1 MWTRDWILE
10 LGDREARR
18 FAMRIIKWGVRGGV
32 ATALLVGAAVALQ
45 TTGLGSYVFSGS
57 KYVKQAMADSV
68 PIEFE
73 LRRARD
79 LIDELIPEMHA
90 NIRLIAKEEVEIE
103 SLETELVAASA
114 RADDHRVKLASL
126 RDALRTEQV
135 RYVIAGRSY
144 SRVRLEQDLSRRLE
158 QCENA
163 VDILAGKERLLESRR
178 AALDAA
184 QRSLAE
190 TQRAKEELTAQVAT
204 LESQFRLVQA
214 SSVGT
219 DFELKATKLAGAR
232 RLLKNIKKRL
242 DVAQRVLEKEQHFV
256 DFVPTETAPDE
267 DLLDQVDSY
276 LNSSGPSRRGVSDST
291 SLAADVD

>member
-1 MWTRDWILE
+1 
-10 LGDREARR
+10 
-18 FAMRIIKWGVRGGV
+18 MRIIKWGIRGGV
-32 ATALLVGAAVALQ
+32 MAALVAGAAVAMQ
-45 TTGLGSYVFSGS
+45 TTGVGSYVFSGG
-57 KYVKQAMADSV
+57 KYMKEAMADSV

-79 LIDELIPEMHA
+79 IIDDLIPEMHA

-114 RADDHRVKLASL
+114 RADEHRVKLAGL
-126 RDALRTEQV
+126 RDVLRADHV

-144 SRVRLEQDLSRRLE
+144 SHVHLERDLARRLE
-158 QCENA
+158 QCQNA
-163 VDILAGKERLLESRR
+163 ADILAGKERLLENRR
-178 AALDAA
+178 TALDAA

-219 DFELKATKLAGAR
+219 EFELKATKLASAR

-242 DVAQRVLEKEQHFV
+242 DVAQRVLEKEQYFV
-256 DFVPTETAPDE
+256 DFVPTETEPDE

-276 LNSSGPSRRGVSDST
+276 LNTSGPNDGDRPGSPT
-291 SLAADVD
+291 LASDVD

>member
-1 MWTRDWILE
+1 
-10 LGDREARR
+10 
-18 FAMRIIKWGVRGGV
+18 MRIIKWGIRGGV

-45 TTGLGSYVFSGS
+45 TTGVGSYVFSGG
-57 KYVKQAMADSV
+57 KYMKEAVADSV

-79 LIDELIPEMHA
+79 MIDDLIPEMHA

-114 RADDHRVKLASL
+114 RVDEHRVKLASL

-135 RYVIAGRSY
+135 RYVIAGRNY
-144 SRVRLEQDLSRRLE
+144 ARVQLERDLARRLE
-158 QCENA
+158 QCQNA
-163 VDILAGKERLLESRR
+163 RDILAGKERLLENRR
-178 AALDAA
+178 TALDAA
-184 QRSLAE
+184 ERSLAE

-232 RLLKNIKKRL
+232 RLLKTIKKRL

-256 DFVPTETAPDE
+256 NFVPVETSAEPDK

-276 LNSSGPSRRGVSDST
+276 LNTSGPNDHGRRGST

>member
-1 MWTRDWILE
+1 
-10 LGDREARR
+10 
-18 FAMRIIKWGVRGGV
+18 MRIVKWGIRGVV

-45 TTGLGSYVFSGS
+45 TTGLGSYVFSGG
-57 KYVKQAMADSV
+57 KYVKEAMADSV

-79 LIDELIPEMHA
+79 MIDELIPEMHA

-103 SLETELVAASA
+103 SLEMELVAAASRTDEH
-114 RADDHRVKLASL
+114 RAKLASL
-126 RDALRTEQV
+126 RNALRTEQV
-135 RYVIAGRSY
+135 RYLIAGRNF
-144 SRVRLEQDLSRRLE
+144 SRVQLQQSLSRRLE
-158 QCENA
+158 QCQNA
-163 VDILAGKERLLESRR
+163 EDILAGKERLLENRR
-178 AALDAA
+178 TSLDAA
-184 QRSLAE
+184 HRSLAE

-214 SSVGT
+214 SSMGT

-232 RLLKNIKKRL
+232 RLLKTIKKRL

-256 DFVPTETAPDE
+256 DFMPAETAAEPDK

-276 LNSSGPSRRGVSDST
+276 LNTSGPNDHGRRGSAT
-291 SLAADVD
+291 LAADVD